1 MSSYIINR
9 IAIFIPLLF
18 MISVITF
25 VIIELPPGDY
35 LTTYI
40 EQLESQGGERL
51 TSEEIENLTRF
62 YGLNRPI
69 YIRYL
74 KWISNIVLR
83 GNLGWSLAYGRAVRD
98 LIAERIGT
106 TVILSLVTLA
116 FTYIAAIPI
125 GILSA
130 VKQYSTF
137 DYFFTFVGFI
147 GLAVPNFLL
156 ALVLLWIS
164 FKYFGIVVTGLFSS
178 QYIDAPWTLAKIGNL
193 FTHIWVPVIII
204 GTAGMAGLLRVMRGC
219 LLDEL
224 SKQYVVTAR
233 AKGVKEIR
241 LLFRYP
247 VRLALNPII
256 SGVGWLLPA
265 IVSGATIT
273 AIVLSLPTL
282 GPLLLGALRSQ
293 DMYLAGSI
301 IMILSFLVLI
311 GNLISDILLV
321 WLDPRIKFKAL
332 SK

>member
-1 MSSYIINR
+1 M
-9 IAIFIPLLF
+9 
-18 MISVITF
+18 
-25 VIIELPPGDY
+25 
-35 LTTYI
+35 
-40 EQLESQGGERL
+40 
-51 TSEEIENLTRF
+51 
-62 YGLNRPI
+62 
-69 YIRYL
+69 
-74 KWISNIVLR
+74 
-83 GNLGWSLAYGRAVRD
+83 
-98 LIAERIGT
+98 
-106 TVILSLVTLA
+106 TLA